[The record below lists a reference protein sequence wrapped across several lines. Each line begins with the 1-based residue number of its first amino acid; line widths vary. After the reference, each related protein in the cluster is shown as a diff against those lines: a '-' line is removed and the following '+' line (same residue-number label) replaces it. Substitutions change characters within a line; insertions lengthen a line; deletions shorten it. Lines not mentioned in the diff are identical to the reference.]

1 MKRQGGG
8 HIAIVVGRD
17 QHGYLMCLGGNQ
29 SDAVNI
35 KPFPADRPVS
45 FRWPKEVPPPA
56 RTGLET
62 LPLVSSDGRVSVREG

>member
-1 MKRQGGG
+1 
-8 HIAIVVGRD
+8 
-17 QHGYLMCLGGNQ
+17 MCLGGNQ